1 MTLKLLLKKSF
12 FNKKNEKELMQFRNN
27 KDLAKVTIDNK
38 HDKEFRYS
46 GHITQQLKMTSWSE
60 MKSNQTEGLLSSLQI
75 SLLKAGG
82 YLQKESVEKNF
93 ALSKKRGQGT
103 KAEQMAIWEI
113 YCQLLAKQ
121 WFSHHRRKIAYLRK
135 KWFQEKRIA
144 RHYQDKKNPIQ
155 NYLFYRIIQKMSS
168 I

>member
-1 MTLKLLLKKSF
+1 
-12 FNKKNEKELMQFRNN
+12 MQFRNN

-75 SLLKAGG
+75 SLLKASG

-93 ALSKKRGQGT
+93 ALSKKEV
-103 KAEQMAIWEI
+103 KEP
-113 YCQLLAKQ
+113 KQ
-121 WFSHHRRKIAYLRK
+121 S
-135 KWFQEKRIA
+135 KWPSGRYIVSYQQNSGFPTTGEKLHISGKNGS
-144 RHYQDKKNPIQ
+144 KKNEQQDIIKIKKSYSELSFLQ
-155 NYLFYRIIQKMSS
+155 NYLENVQYLNINNTSVQSF
-168 I
+168 